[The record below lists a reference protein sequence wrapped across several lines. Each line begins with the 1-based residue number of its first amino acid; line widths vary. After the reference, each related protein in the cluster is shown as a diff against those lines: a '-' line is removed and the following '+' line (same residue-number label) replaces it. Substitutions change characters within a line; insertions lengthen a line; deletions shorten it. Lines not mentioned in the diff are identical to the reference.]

1 MWRALASAAAAL
13 TRLMCHSRSPLTV
26 TVTEVFGSNVRG
38 GTTGGGNAVADAV
51 GVGVV
56 DAVGVSVGVGGAVW
70 DAGVDAAGCG
80 ARAPPG
86 RSFGSAQ
93 DAVASKAN
101 AASDAAKRRE
111 TIMARRLPGRRL
123 QFGESRARGVRV
135 RSGPVRGVR

>member
-1 MWRALASAAAAL
+1 MTTIATQEAATSGLPPYLRLLALRAALAIPLIAL
-13 TRLMCHSRSPLTV
+13 GDFLWRGPSGSSLLLL
-26 TVTEVFGSNVRG
+26 VFALS
-38 GTTGGGNAVADAV
+38 
-51 GVGVV
+51 
-56 DAVGVSVGVGGAVW
+56 
-70 DAGVDAAGCG
+70 AAGCG